1 MFIVESATTV
11 RKAKSVT
18 TWIQFYII
26 IIIIIITILFLLLL
40 LLLLLLLSSCMNWSR
55 FLPGPHHKICKK
67 TWFLTHRSSITTK
80 RSIFIPP

>member
-26 IIIIIITILFLLLL
+26 IIIIAILFLL

-67 TWFLTHRSSITTK
+67 TGFLTHRSSITTK

>member
-26 IIIIIITILFLLLL
+26 IIIIAILFLLLL

-67 TWFLTHRSSITTK
+67 TGFLTHRSSITTK

>member
-26 IIIIIITILFLLLL
+26 IIIIITILFLLL

-67 TWFLTHRSSITTK
+67 TGFLTHRSSITTK